1 MFSLNIY
8 KNIFM
13 VELLLAEFLFT
24 NHLKKRNH
32 FAIRILISSFVC
44 LLAAFLFPIVSY
56 NALDSSMMFLVL
68 TSLTIVGLLLSFDE
82 PFLNIIYC
90 VVAAYTVR
98 HLAFQFYSLY
108 ITLITGSGAVAN
120 GIYGANETVFK
131 LDLNVLLSILGYIC
145 CYFIVYTIY
154 YTFFGSKIGKDGDF
168 EMQKPNLMVWVLLI
182 LFVDILLNAI
192 VVYNSNEN
200 NFVNGKTLFINVIST
215 YLYNILCCFF
225 MLFIQYTMI
234 DVRKLKKELSLVNHL
249 WQQEREQYEISK
261 ENIDLINRKCH
272 DLKYQIGRIVGN
284 GEISAKQKEEIE
296 NMISIYDS
304 MLKTGNEALDVIF
317 AEKSLS
323 CRKDDIKLNC
333 MIDGAKLSFM
343 ETADI
348 YALFGNLMDNAM
360 EATKKLKD
368 NEKRI
373 ISMNVYVE
381 NNELKVYMS
390 NYYEGDLKLD
400 KSGMPIT
407 TKESNGYHGF
417 GLRSVFLITH
427 SYNGKINISTDD
439 NIFTL
444 QISIPI
450 V

>member
-1 MFSLNIY
+1 M
-8 KNIFM
+8 
-13 VELLLAEFLFT
+13 
-24 NHLKKRNH
+24 
-32 FAIRILISSFVC
+32 
-44 LLAAFLFPIVSY
+44 
-56 NALDSSMMFLVL
+56 
-68 TSLTIVGLLLSFDE
+68 
-82 PFLNIIYC
+82 
-90 VVAAYTVR
+90 
-98 HLAFQFYSLY
+98 
-108 ITLITGSGAVAN
+108 
-120 GIYGANETVFK
+120 
-131 LDLNVLLSILGYIC
+131 
-145 CYFIVYTIY
+145 
-154 YTFFGSKIGKDGDF
+154 
-168 EMQKPNLMVWVLLI
+168 
-182 LFVDILLNAI
+182 
-192 VVYNSNEN
+192 
-200 NFVNGKTLFINVIST
+200 
-215 YLYNILCCFF
+215 
-225 MLFIQYTMI
+225 
-234 DVRKLKKELSLVNHL
+234 
-249 WQQEREQYEISK
+249 
-261 ENIDLINRKCH
+261 
-272 DLKYQIGRIVGN
+272 GN